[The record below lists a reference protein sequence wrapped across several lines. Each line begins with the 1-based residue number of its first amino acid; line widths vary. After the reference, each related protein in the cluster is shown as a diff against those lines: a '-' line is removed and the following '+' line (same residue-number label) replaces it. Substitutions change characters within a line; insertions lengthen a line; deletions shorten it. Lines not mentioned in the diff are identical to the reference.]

1 MLLERVEIVGFR
13 GINRLSLMLEQNNVL
28 IGENAWGKSSLLDA
42 LTLLLSPEFDLYH
55 FVRDDFWFPPGD
67 IQGREHH
74 LHIILTFRETEPGRH
89 RVRRF
94 RPLQR
99 CWVPCDDGYH
109 RVFYRLEGELA
120 EDDSVMTLRSFID
133 GEGEALVLEEIDE
146 LARHLVRLMPVLR
159 LRDARFM
166 RRIHNGT
173 VPHSPQI
180 EITARQLDFLSRELV
195 SHPQNLSDGQIRQG
209 LSAMV
214 QLLEH
219 YFAEQSSAQTRHR
232 LMRRRSHDE
241 QRSWRYLDIINRM
254 IDKPGGRSHRV
265 ILLGLFATLL
275 QAKGTVRLDRDARPL
290 LLIEDPETR
299 LHPIMLSVAWHL
311 LNLLPLQRVTTT
323 NSGELLSLTPVEQV
337 CRLVRESTRVSAW
350 RLGPGGMNAEESR
363 RIAFHIRF
371 NRASSLFARCWLLVE
386 GETETWV
393 INELARQ
400 CGHHFDAEGVKVI
413 EFAQSGLKPLIKF
426 ARRMGIQWHVLVDG
440 DGEDSALL
448 KRALAGMIDLMPASM
463 ALLAPNV
470 NSYRRFQPGMY
481 VPTQAS
487 WGHNNRTVALRI
499 PCGERQNHRVEYRV
513 AGADANPYLVMAAI
527 FAGILHGLDNPQLP
541 LQEEVE
547 GNGLEQEG
555 LPFPIRQSDALW
567 EFMQNDH
574 LRERLGERFC
584 HVFHACKHDELLQ
597 FERLITETEIEWM
610 LKNA

>member
-55 FVRDDFWFPPGD
+55 FVRDDFWFPAGD

-120 EDDSVMTLRSFID
+120 DDDSVMTLRSFID
-133 GEGEALVLEEIDE
+133 GEGEALALEDIDE

-337 CRLVRESTRVSAW
+337 CRLVRESSRVSAW

-426 ARRMGIQWHVLVDG
+426 AHRMGIQWHVLVDG
-440 DGEDSALL
+440 DEAGKKYAATVRGLLNNDRELERDHLTALPALDMEHFMYRQGFDDVYHRVAQIPDNVPMNMRRVITKAIHRSSKPDLAIEVAMEAGRRGVDAVPTLL
-448 KRALAGMIDLMPASM
+448 KKMFSRVLWLARGRAD
-463 ALLAPNV
+463 
-470 NSYRRFQPGMY
+470 
-481 VPTQAS
+481 
-487 WGHNNRTVALRI
+487 
-499 PCGERQNHRVEYRV
+499 
-513 AGADANPYLVMAAI
+513 
-527 FAGILHGLDNPQLP
+527 
-541 LQEEVE
+541 
-547 GNGLEQEG
+547 
-555 LPFPIRQSDALW
+555 
-567 EFMQNDH
+567 
-574 LRERLGERFC
+574 
-584 HVFHACKHDELLQ
+584 
-597 FERLITETEIEWM
+597 
-610 LKNA
+610 

>member
-120 EDDSVMTLRSFID
+120 DDDSVMTLRSFID
-133 GEGEALVLEEIDE
+133 GEGEALAVEDIDD

-195 SHPQNLSDGQIRQG
+195 SHPQNLSDGQIREG

-265 ILLGLFATLL
+265 ILLGLFSTLL

-337 CRLVRESTRVSAW
+337 CRLVRESSRVSAW
-350 RLGPGGMNAEESR
+350 RLGPGGMNAEDSR

-426 ARRMGIQWHVLVDG
+426 APRMGIQWHVLVDG
-440 DGEDSALL
+440 DEAGKKYAATVLGLLNNDRELERDHLTSLPAMDMEHFMYRQGFDDVYHRVAQIPDNVPMNMRRVITKAIHRSSKPDLAIEVAMEAGRRGVDAVPTLL
-448 KRALAGMIDLMPASM
+448 KKMFSRVLWLARGRAD
-463 ALLAPNV
+463 
-470 NSYRRFQPGMY
+470 
-481 VPTQAS
+481 
-487 WGHNNRTVALRI
+487 
-499 PCGERQNHRVEYRV
+499 
-513 AGADANPYLVMAAI
+513 
-527 FAGILHGLDNPQLP
+527 
-541 LQEEVE
+541 
-547 GNGLEQEG
+547 
-555 LPFPIRQSDALW
+555 
-567 EFMQNDH
+567 
-574 LRERLGERFC
+574 
-584 HVFHACKHDELLQ
+584 
-597 FERLITETEIEWM
+597 
-610 LKNA
+610 

>member
-1 MLLERVEIVGFR
+1 MHLERVEIVGFR

-74 LHIILTFRETEPGRH
+74 LHIILTFRENEPGRH

-94 RPLQR
+94 RPLSD
-99 CWVPCDDGYH
+99 CWVPCDDGYQ
-109 RVFYRLEGELA
+109 RIFYRLEGELA
-120 EDDSVMTLRSFID
+120 DDGSVMTLRSFINCQ
-133 GEGEALVLEEIDE
+133 GEALEMQDIDN

-195 SHPQNLSDGQIRQG
+195 NHPQNLTDGQIREG

-219 YFAEQSSAQTRHR
+219 YFAEQSSAQSRNR

-265 ILLGLFATLL
+265 ILLGLFSTLL

-323 NSGELLSLTPVEQV
+323 NSGEMLSLTPVEQV
-337 CRLVRESTRVSAW
+337 CRLVRESSRVSAW
-350 RLGPGGMNAEESR
+350 RLGPGGMNAEDSR

-426 ARRMGIQWHVLVDG
+426 ARRMGIEWHVLVDG
-440 DGEDSALL
+440 DEAGKKYAATVRGLLNNDNELERVHLTMLPAMDMEHFMYRQGFDDVYHRVAQIPENMPMNMRRVITKAIHRSSKPDLAIEVAMEAGRRGVDAVPTLL
-448 KRALAGMIDLMPASM
+448 KKMFSRVLWLARGRAD
-463 ALLAPNV
+463 
-470 NSYRRFQPGMY
+470 
-481 VPTQAS
+481 
-487 WGHNNRTVALRI
+487 
-499 PCGERQNHRVEYRV
+499 
-513 AGADANPYLVMAAI
+513 
-527 FAGILHGLDNPQLP
+527 
-541 LQEEVE
+541 
-547 GNGLEQEG
+547 
-555 LPFPIRQSDALW
+555 
-567 EFMQNDH
+567 
-574 LRERLGERFC
+574 
-584 HVFHACKHDELLQ
+584 
-597 FERLITETEIEWM
+597 
-610 LKNA
+610 

>member
-1 MLLERVEIVGFR
+1 MHLERVEIVGFR

-55 FVRDDFWFPPGD
+55 FVREDFWFPPGD
-67 IQGREHH
+67 VQGRERH
-74 LHIILTFRETEPGRH
+74 LHIILTFRENEPGRH
-89 RVRRF
+89 RVRRY
-94 RPLQR
+94 RPLSN
-99 CWVPCDDGYH
+99 CWVPCDDGYQ

-120 EDDSVMTLRSFID
+120 DDDSVMTVRSFIN
-133 GEGEALVLEEIDE
+133 GEGEALELEDIDE

-195 SHPQNLSDGQIRQG
+195 HHPQNLTDGQIRQG

-219 YFAEQSSAQTRHR
+219 YFAEQSSAQSRHR
-232 LMRRRSHDE
+232 LMRRHSHDE

-265 ILLGLFATLL
+265 ILLGLFSTLL

-323 NSGELLSLTPVEQV
+323 NSGELLSLTPVEHV
-337 CRLVRESTRVSAW
+337 CRLVRESSRVSAW
-350 RLGPGGMNAEESR
+350 RLGPGGMNAEDSR

-426 ARRMGIQWHVLVDG
+426 ARRMGIEWHVLVDG
-440 DGEDSALL
+440 DEAGKKYAATVRSLLNDDKMLERDHLTALPAMDMEHFMYRQGFDDVYHRVAQLPMNIPMNMRRVITKAIHRSSKPDLAIEVAMEAGRRGVDAIPTLL
-448 KRALAGMIDLMPASM
+448 KKMFSRVLWLARGRAD
-463 ALLAPNV
+463 
-470 NSYRRFQPGMY
+470 
-481 VPTQAS
+481 
-487 WGHNNRTVALRI
+487 
-499 PCGERQNHRVEYRV
+499 
-513 AGADANPYLVMAAI
+513 
-527 FAGILHGLDNPQLP
+527 
-541 LQEEVE
+541 
-547 GNGLEQEG
+547 
-555 LPFPIRQSDALW
+555 
-567 EFMQNDH
+567 
-574 LRERLGERFC
+574 
-584 HVFHACKHDELLQ
+584 
-597 FERLITETEIEWM
+597 
-610 LKNA
+610 

>member
-219 YFAEQSSAQTRHR
+219 YFAEQSSAQTRHH

-440 DGEDSALL
+440 DEAGKKYAATVRGLLNNDRELERDHLTSLPALDMEHFMYRQGFDDVYHRVAQIPDNVPMNMRRVITKAIHRSSKPDLAIEVAMEAGRRGVDAVPTLL
-448 KRALAGMIDLMPASM
+448 KKMFSRVLWLARGRAD
-463 ALLAPNV
+463 
-470 NSYRRFQPGMY
+470 
-481 VPTQAS
+481 
-487 WGHNNRTVALRI
+487 
-499 PCGERQNHRVEYRV
+499 
-513 AGADANPYLVMAAI
+513 
-527 FAGILHGLDNPQLP
+527 
-541 LQEEVE
+541 
-547 GNGLEQEG
+547 
-555 LPFPIRQSDALW
+555 
-567 EFMQNDH
+567 
-574 LRERLGERFC
+574 
-584 HVFHACKHDELLQ
+584 
-597 FERLITETEIEWM
+597 
-610 LKNA
+610 

>member
-55 FVRDDFWFPPGD
+55 FIRDDFWFPPGD

-74 LHIILTFRETEPGRH
+74 LHIILTLRETEPGRH

-311 LNLLPLQRVTTT
+311 LNLLLLQRVTTT

-440 DGEDSALL
+440 DEAGKKYAATVRGLLNNDRELERDHLTSLPALDMEHFMYRQGFDDVYHRVAQIPDNVPMNMRRVITKAIHRSSKPDLAIEVAMEAGRRGVDAVPTLL
-448 KRALAGMIDLMPASM
+448 KKMFSRVLWLARGRAD
-463 ALLAPNV
+463 
-470 NSYRRFQPGMY
+470 
-481 VPTQAS
+481 
-487 WGHNNRTVALRI
+487 
-499 PCGERQNHRVEYRV
+499 
-513 AGADANPYLVMAAI
+513 
-527 FAGILHGLDNPQLP
+527 
-541 LQEEVE
+541 
-547 GNGLEQEG
+547 
-555 LPFPIRQSDALW
+555 
-567 EFMQNDH
+567 
-574 LRERLGERFC
+574 
-584 HVFHACKHDELLQ
+584 
-597 FERLITETEIEWM
+597 
-610 LKNA
+610 

>member
-311 LNLLPLQRVTTT
+311 LNLLPLQHVTTT

-440 DGEDSALL
+440 DEAGKKYAATVRGLLNNDRELERDHLTSLPALDMEHFMYRQGFDDVYHRVAQIPDNVPMNMRRVITKAIHRSSKPDLAIEVAMEAGRRGVDAVPTLL
-448 KRALAGMIDLMPASM
+448 KKMFSRVLWLARGRAD
-463 ALLAPNV
+463 
-470 NSYRRFQPGMY
+470 
-481 VPTQAS
+481 
-487 WGHNNRTVALRI
+487 
-499 PCGERQNHRVEYRV
+499 
-513 AGADANPYLVMAAI
+513 
-527 FAGILHGLDNPQLP
+527 
-541 LQEEVE
+541 
-547 GNGLEQEG
+547 
-555 LPFPIRQSDALW
+555 
-567 EFMQNDH
+567 
-574 LRERLGERFC
+574 
-584 HVFHACKHDELLQ
+584 
-597 FERLITETEIEWM
+597 
-610 LKNA
+610 

>member
-1 MLLERVEIVGFR
+1 MQLERVEIVGFR

-67 IQGREHH
+67 VQGREHH
-74 LHIILTFRETEPGRH
+74 LHIILTFRENEPGRH

-94 RPLQR
+94 RPLSD
-99 CWVPCDDGYH
+99 CWVPCDDDYQ
-109 RVFYRLEGELA
+109 RIFYRLEGELA
-120 EDDSVMTLRSFID
+120 DDGSVMTLRSFINS
-133 GEGEALVLEEIDE
+133 EGEALDIDDIDE

-195 SHPQNLSDGQIRQG
+195 NHPQNLTDGQIREG

-219 YFAEQSSAQTRHR
+219 YFAEQSSAQSRNR

-265 ILLGLFATLL
+265 ILLGLFSTLL
-275 QAKGTVRLDRDARPL
+275 QAKGTIRLDRDARPL

-337 CRLVRESTRVSAW
+337 CRLVRESSRVSAW
-350 RLGPGGMNAEESR
+350 RLGPGGMNAEDSR

-413 EFAQSGLKPLIKF
+413 EFAQSGLKPLIRF
-426 ARRMGIQWHVLVDG
+426 ARRMGIEWHVLVDG
-440 DGEDSALL
+440 DEAGKKYAATVRGLLNNDQELERVHLTTLPAMDMEHFMYRQGFDDVYHRVAQIPDNIPMNMRRVITKAIHRSSKPDLAIEVAMEAGRRGIDAVPTLL
-448 KRALAGMIDLMPASM
+448 KKMFSRVLWLARGRAD
-463 ALLAPNV
+463 
-470 NSYRRFQPGMY
+470 
-481 VPTQAS
+481 
-487 WGHNNRTVALRI
+487 
-499 PCGERQNHRVEYRV
+499 
-513 AGADANPYLVMAAI
+513 
-527 FAGILHGLDNPQLP
+527 
-541 LQEEVE
+541 
-547 GNGLEQEG
+547 
-555 LPFPIRQSDALW
+555 
-567 EFMQNDH
+567 
-574 LRERLGERFC
+574 
-584 HVFHACKHDELLQ
+584 
-597 FERLITETEIEWM
+597 
-610 LKNA
+610 

>member
-55 FVRDDFWFPPGD
+55 FVRDDFWFPAGD

-120 EDDSVMTLRSFID
+120 DDDSVMTLRSFID
-133 GEGEALVLEEIDE
+133 GEGEALAVEDIDD

-337 CRLVRESTRVSAW
+337 CRLVRESARVSAW

-440 DGEDSALL
+440 DEAGKKYAATVRGLLNNDRELERDHLTALPALDMEHFMYRQGFDDVYHRVAQIPDNVPMNMRRVITKAIHRSSKPDLAIEVAMEAGRRGVDAVPTLL
-448 KRALAGMIDLMPASM
+448 KKMFSRVLWLARGRAD
-463 ALLAPNV
+463 
-470 NSYRRFQPGMY
+470 
-481 VPTQAS
+481 
-487 WGHNNRTVALRI
+487 
-499 PCGERQNHRVEYRV
+499 
-513 AGADANPYLVMAAI
+513 
-527 FAGILHGLDNPQLP
+527 
-541 LQEEVE
+541 
-547 GNGLEQEG
+547 
-555 LPFPIRQSDALW
+555 
-567 EFMQNDH
+567 
-574 LRERLGERFC
+574 
-584 HVFHACKHDELLQ
+584 
-597 FERLITETEIEWM
+597 
-610 LKNA
+610 

>member
-350 RLGPGGMNAEESR
+350 RLGPGGMNAEDSR
-363 RIAFHIRF
+363 RIAFHSRS

-440 DGEDSALL
+440 DEAGKKYAATVLGLLNNDRELERDHLTSLPALDMEHFMYRQGFDDVYHRVAQIPDNVPMNMRRVITKAIHRSSKPDLAIEVAMEAGRRGVDAVPTLL
-448 KRALAGMIDLMPASM
+448 KKMFSRVLWLARGRAD
-463 ALLAPNV
+463 
-470 NSYRRFQPGMY
+470 
-481 VPTQAS
+481 
-487 WGHNNRTVALRI
+487 
-499 PCGERQNHRVEYRV
+499 
-513 AGADANPYLVMAAI
+513 
-527 FAGILHGLDNPQLP
+527 
-541 LQEEVE
+541 
-547 GNGLEQEG
+547 
-555 LPFPIRQSDALW
+555 
-567 EFMQNDH
+567 
-574 LRERLGERFC
+574 
-584 HVFHACKHDELLQ
+584 
-597 FERLITETEIEWM
+597 
-610 LKNA
+610 

>member
-180 EITARQLDFLSRELV
+180 EITGRQLDFLSRELV

-440 DGEDSALL
+440 DEAGKKYAATVRGLLNNDRELERDHLTSLPALDMEHFMYRQGFDDVYHRVAQIPDNVPMNMRRVITKAIHRSSKPDLAIEVAMEAGRRGVDAVPTLL
-448 KRALAGMIDLMPASM
+448 KKMFSRVLWLARGRAD
-463 ALLAPNV
+463 
-470 NSYRRFQPGMY
+470 
-481 VPTQAS
+481 
-487 WGHNNRTVALRI
+487 
-499 PCGERQNHRVEYRV
+499 
-513 AGADANPYLVMAAI
+513 
-527 FAGILHGLDNPQLP
+527 
-541 LQEEVE
+541 
-547 GNGLEQEG
+547 
-555 LPFPIRQSDALW
+555 
-567 EFMQNDH
+567 
-574 LRERLGERFC
+574 
-584 HVFHACKHDELLQ
+584 
-597 FERLITETEIEWM
+597 
-610 LKNA
+610 

>member
-55 FVRDDFWFPPGD
+55 FVRDDFWFPAGD

-120 EDDSVMTLRSFID
+120 DDDSVMTLRSFID
-133 GEGEALVLEEIDE
+133 GEGEALVLEDIDE

-311 LNLLPLQRVTTT
+311 LNLLPLQRMTTT

-337 CRLVRESTRVSAW
+337 CRLVRESSRVSAW

-440 DGEDSALL
+440 DEAGKKYVTTVRGLLNNDRELERDHLTALPALDMEHFMYRQGFDDVYHRVAQIPDNVPMNMRRVITKAIHRSSKPDLAIEVAMEAGRRGVDAVPTLL
-448 KRALAGMIDLMPASM
+448 KKMFSRVLWLARGRAD
-463 ALLAPNV
+463 
-470 NSYRRFQPGMY
+470 
-481 VPTQAS
+481 
-487 WGHNNRTVALRI
+487 
-499 PCGERQNHRVEYRV
+499 
-513 AGADANPYLVMAAI
+513 
-527 FAGILHGLDNPQLP
+527 
-541 LQEEVE
+541 
-547 GNGLEQEG
+547 
-555 LPFPIRQSDALW
+555 
-567 EFMQNDH
+567 
-574 LRERLGERFC
+574 
-584 HVFHACKHDELLQ
+584 
-597 FERLITETEIEWM
+597 
-610 LKNA
+610 

>member
-311 LNLLPLQRVTTT
+311 LNMLPLQRVTTT

-440 DGEDSALL
+440 DEAGKKYAATVRGLLNNDRELERDHLTSLPALDMEHFMYRQGFDDVYHRVAQIPDNVPMNMRRVITKAIHRSSKPDLAIEVAMEAGRRGVDAVPTLL
-448 KRALAGMIDLMPASM
+448 KKMFSRVLWLARGRAD
-463 ALLAPNV
+463 
-470 NSYRRFQPGMY
+470 
-481 VPTQAS
+481 
-487 WGHNNRTVALRI
+487 
-499 PCGERQNHRVEYRV
+499 
-513 AGADANPYLVMAAI
+513 
-527 FAGILHGLDNPQLP
+527 
-541 LQEEVE
+541 
-547 GNGLEQEG
+547 
-555 LPFPIRQSDALW
+555 
-567 EFMQNDH
+567 
-574 LRERLGERFC
+574 
-584 HVFHACKHDELLQ
+584 
-597 FERLITETEIEWM
+597 
-610 LKNA
+610 

>member
-180 EITARQLDFLSRELV
+180 EIIARQLDFLSRELV

-440 DGEDSALL
+440 DEAGKKYAATVRGLLNNDRELERDHLTSLPALDMEHFMYRQGFDDVYHRVAQIPDNVPMNMRRVITKAIHRSSKPDLAIEVAMEAGRRGVDAVPTLL
-448 KRALAGMIDLMPASM
+448 KKMFSRVLWLARGRAD
-463 ALLAPNV
+463 
-470 NSYRRFQPGMY
+470 
-481 VPTQAS
+481 
-487 WGHNNRTVALRI
+487 
-499 PCGERQNHRVEYRV
+499 
-513 AGADANPYLVMAAI
+513 
-527 FAGILHGLDNPQLP
+527 
-541 LQEEVE
+541 
-547 GNGLEQEG
+547 
-555 LPFPIRQSDALW
+555 
-567 EFMQNDH
+567 
-574 LRERLGERFC
+574 
-584 HVFHACKHDELLQ
+584 
-597 FERLITETEIEWM
+597 
-610 LKNA
+610 

>member
-133 GEGEALVLEEIDE
+133 GAGEALVLEEIDE

-440 DGEDSALL
+440 DEAGKKYAATVRGLLNNDRELERDHLTSLPALDMEHFMYRQGFDDVYHRVAQIPDNVPMNMRRVITKAIHRSSKPDLAIEVAMEAGRRGVDAVPTLL
-448 KRALAGMIDLMPASM
+448 KKMFSRVLWLARGRAD
-463 ALLAPNV
+463 
-470 NSYRRFQPGMY
+470 
-481 VPTQAS
+481 
-487 WGHNNRTVALRI
+487 
-499 PCGERQNHRVEYRV
+499 
-513 AGADANPYLVMAAI
+513 
-527 FAGILHGLDNPQLP
+527 
-541 LQEEVE
+541 
-547 GNGLEQEG
+547 
-555 LPFPIRQSDALW
+555 
-567 EFMQNDH
+567 
-574 LRERLGERFC
+574 
-584 HVFHACKHDELLQ
+584 
-597 FERLITETEIEWM
+597 
-610 LKNA
+610 

>member
-180 EITARQLDFLSRELV
+180 EITARQLHFLSRELV

-440 DGEDSALL
+440 DEAGKKYAATVRGLLNNDRELERDHLTSLPALDMEHFMYRQGFDDVYHRVAQIPDNVPMNMRRVITKAIHRSSKPDLAIEVAMEAGRRGVDAVPTLL
-448 KRALAGMIDLMPASM
+448 KKMFSRVLWLARGRAD
-463 ALLAPNV
+463 
-470 NSYRRFQPGMY
+470 
-481 VPTQAS
+481 
-487 WGHNNRTVALRI
+487 
-499 PCGERQNHRVEYRV
+499 
-513 AGADANPYLVMAAI
+513 
-527 FAGILHGLDNPQLP
+527 
-541 LQEEVE
+541 
-547 GNGLEQEG
+547 
-555 LPFPIRQSDALW
+555 
-567 EFMQNDH
+567 
-574 LRERLGERFC
+574 
-584 HVFHACKHDELLQ
+584 
-597 FERLITETEIEWM
+597 
-610 LKNA
+610 

>member
-1 MLLERVEIVGFR
+1 MHLERVEIVGFR

-55 FVRDDFWFPPGD
+55 FVREDFWFPPGD

-74 LHIILTFRETEPGRH
+74 LHIILTFRENEPGRH
-89 RVRRF
+89 RVRRY
-94 RPLQR
+94 RPLSS
-99 CWVPCDDGYH
+99 CWVPCDDGYQ

-120 EDDSVMTLRSFID
+120 DDDSVMTLRSFID
-133 GEGEALVLEEIDE
+133 GEGKALELDDIDE

-195 SHPQNLSDGQIRQG
+195 HHPQNLTDGQIRQG

-219 YFAEQSSAQTRHR
+219 YFAEQSSAQSRHR
-232 LMRRRSHDE
+232 LMRRHSHDE

-265 ILLGLFATLL
+265 ILLGLFSTLL

-323 NSGELLSLTPVEQV
+323 NSGELLSLTPVEHV
-337 CRLVRESTRVSAW
+337 CRLVRESSRVSAW
-350 RLGPGGMNAEESR
+350 RLGPGGMNAEDSR

-371 NRASSLFARCWLLVE
+371 NRASSLFARCWLLVG

-426 ARRMGIQWHVLVDG
+426 ARRMGIEWHVLVDG
-440 DGEDSALL
+440 DEAGKKYAATVRSLLNDDKMLERDHLTALPAMDMEHFMYRQGFDDVYHRVAQLPMNIPMNMRRVITKAIHRSSKPDLAIEVAMEAGRRGVDAIPALL
-448 KRALAGMIDLMPASM
+448 KKMFSRVLWLARGRAD
-463 ALLAPNV
+463 
-470 NSYRRFQPGMY
+470 
-481 VPTQAS
+481 
-487 WGHNNRTVALRI
+487 
-499 PCGERQNHRVEYRV
+499 
-513 AGADANPYLVMAAI
+513 
-527 FAGILHGLDNPQLP
+527 
-541 LQEEVE
+541 
-547 GNGLEQEG
+547 
-555 LPFPIRQSDALW
+555 
-567 EFMQNDH
+567 
-574 LRERLGERFC
+574 
-584 HVFHACKHDELLQ
+584 
-597 FERLITETEIEWM
+597 
-610 LKNA
+610 

>member
-1 MLLERVEIVGFR
+1 MILERVEIVGFR

-28 IGENAWGKSSLLDA
+28 IGENAWRKSSLLDA

-440 DGEDSALL
+440 DEAGKKYAATVRGLLNNDRELERDHLTSLPALDMEHFMYRQGFDDVYHRVAQIPDNVPMNMRRVITKAIHRSSKPDLAIEVAMEAGRRGVDAVPTLL
-448 KRALAGMIDLMPASM
+448 KKMFSRVLWLARGRAD
-463 ALLAPNV
+463 
-470 NSYRRFQPGMY
+470 
-481 VPTQAS
+481 
-487 WGHNNRTVALRI
+487 
-499 PCGERQNHRVEYRV
+499 
-513 AGADANPYLVMAAI
+513 
-527 FAGILHGLDNPQLP
+527 
-541 LQEEVE
+541 
-547 GNGLEQEG
+547 
-555 LPFPIRQSDALW
+555 
-567 EFMQNDH
+567 
-574 LRERLGERFC
+574 
-584 HVFHACKHDELLQ
+584 
-597 FERLITETEIEWM
+597 
-610 LKNA
+610 

>member
-120 EDDSVMTLRSFID
+120 DDDSVMTLRSFID
-133 GEGEALVLEEIDE
+133 GEGEALAVEDIDD

-195 SHPQNLSDGQIRQG
+195 SHPQNLSDGQIREG

-265 ILLGLFATLL
+265 ILLGLFSTLL

-337 CRLVRESTRVSAW
+337 CRLVRESSRVSAW
-350 RLGPGGMNAEESR
+350 RLGPGGMNAEDSR

-440 DGEDSALL
+440 DEAGKKYAATVLGLLNNDRELERDHLTSLPAMDMEHFMYRQGFDDVYHRVAQIRDNVPMNMRRVITKAIHRSSKPDLAIEVAMEAGRRGVDAVPTLL
-448 KRALAGMIDLMPASM
+448 KKMFSRVLWLARGRAD
-463 ALLAPNV
+463 
-470 NSYRRFQPGMY
+470 
-481 VPTQAS
+481 
-487 WGHNNRTVALRI
+487 
-499 PCGERQNHRVEYRV
+499 
-513 AGADANPYLVMAAI
+513 
-527 FAGILHGLDNPQLP
+527 
-541 LQEEVE
+541 
-547 GNGLEQEG
+547 
-555 LPFPIRQSDALW
+555 
-567 EFMQNDH
+567 
-574 LRERLGERFC
+574 
-584 HVFHACKHDELLQ
+584 
-597 FERLITETEIEWM
+597 
-610 LKNA
+610 

>member
-254 IDKPGGRSHRV
+254 IDKPGGRSHQV

-440 DGEDSALL
+440 DEAGKKYAATVRGLLNNDRELERDHLTSLPALDMEHFMYRQGFDDVYHRVAQIPDNVPMNMRRVITKAIHRSSKPDLAIEVAMEAGRRGVDAVPTLL
-448 KRALAGMIDLMPASM
+448 KKMFSRVLWLARGRAD
-463 ALLAPNV
+463 
-470 NSYRRFQPGMY
+470 
-481 VPTQAS
+481 
-487 WGHNNRTVALRI
+487 
-499 PCGERQNHRVEYRV
+499 
-513 AGADANPYLVMAAI
+513 
-527 FAGILHGLDNPQLP
+527 
-541 LQEEVE
+541 
-547 GNGLEQEG
+547 
-555 LPFPIRQSDALW
+555 
-567 EFMQNDH
+567 
-574 LRERLGERFC
+574 
-584 HVFHACKHDELLQ
+584 
-597 FERLITETEIEWM
+597 
-610 LKNA
+610 

>member
-120 EDDSVMTLRSFID
+120 EDDNVMTLRSFID

-440 DGEDSALL
+440 DEAGKKYAATVRGLLNNDRELERDHLTSLPALDMEHFMYRQGFDDVYHRVAQIPDNVPMNMRRVITKAIHRSSKPDLAIEVAMEAGRRGVDAVPTLL
-448 KRALAGMIDLMPASM
+448 KKMFSRVLWLARGRAD
-463 ALLAPNV
+463 
-470 NSYRRFQPGMY
+470 
-481 VPTQAS
+481 
-487 WGHNNRTVALRI
+487 
-499 PCGERQNHRVEYRV
+499 
-513 AGADANPYLVMAAI
+513 
-527 FAGILHGLDNPQLP
+527 
-541 LQEEVE
+541 
-547 GNGLEQEG
+547 
-555 LPFPIRQSDALW
+555 
-567 EFMQNDH
+567 
-574 LRERLGERFC
+574 
-584 HVFHACKHDELLQ
+584 
-597 FERLITETEIEWM
+597 
-610 LKNA
+610 

>member
-55 FVRDDFWFPPGD
+55 FVRDDFWFPAGD

-120 EDDSVMTLRSFID
+120 DDDSVMTLRSFID
-133 GEGEALVLEEIDE
+133 GEGEALALEDIDE

-195 SHPQNLSDGQIRQG
+195 SHPQNLSDGQIREG

-440 DGEDSALL
+440 DEAGKKYAATVRGLLNNDRELERDHLTSLPALDMEHFMYRQGFDDVYHRVAQIPDNVPMNMRRVITKAIHRSSKPDLAIEVAMEAGRRGVDAVPTLL
-448 KRALAGMIDLMPASM
+448 KKMFSRVLWLARGRAD
-463 ALLAPNV
+463 
-470 NSYRRFQPGMY
+470 
-481 VPTQAS
+481 
-487 WGHNNRTVALRI
+487 
-499 PCGERQNHRVEYRV
+499 
-513 AGADANPYLVMAAI
+513 
-527 FAGILHGLDNPQLP
+527 
-541 LQEEVE
+541 
-547 GNGLEQEG
+547 
-555 LPFPIRQSDALW
+555 
-567 EFMQNDH
+567 
-574 LRERLGERFC
+574 
-584 HVFHACKHDELLQ
+584 
-597 FERLITETEIEWM
+597 
-610 LKNA
+610 

>member
-133 GEGEALVLEEIDE
+133 GEGEALVLEVIDE

-440 DGEDSALL
+440 DEAGKKYAATVRGLLNNDRELERDHLTSLPALDMEHFMYRQGFDDVYHRVAQIPDNVPMNMRRVITKAIHRSSKPDLAIEVAMEAGRRGVDAVPTLL
-448 KRALAGMIDLMPASM
+448 KKMFSRVLWLARGRAD
-463 ALLAPNV
+463 
-470 NSYRRFQPGMY
+470 
-481 VPTQAS
+481 
-487 WGHNNRTVALRI
+487 
-499 PCGERQNHRVEYRV
+499 
-513 AGADANPYLVMAAI
+513 
-527 FAGILHGLDNPQLP
+527 
-541 LQEEVE
+541 
-547 GNGLEQEG
+547 
-555 LPFPIRQSDALW
+555 
-567 EFMQNDH
+567 
-574 LRERLGERFC
+574 
-584 HVFHACKHDELLQ
+584 
-597 FERLITETEIEWM
+597 
-610 LKNA
+610 

>member
-371 NRASSLFARCWLLVE
+371 NRASSFFARCWLLVE

-440 DGEDSALL
+440 DEAGKKYAATVRGLLNNDRELERDHLTSLPALDMEHFMYRQGFDDVYHRVAQIPDNVPMNMRRVITKAIHRSSKPDLAIEVAMEAGRRGVDAVPTLL
-448 KRALAGMIDLMPASM
+448 KKMFSRVLWLARGRAD
-463 ALLAPNV
+463 
-470 NSYRRFQPGMY
+470 
-481 VPTQAS
+481 
-487 WGHNNRTVALRI
+487 
-499 PCGERQNHRVEYRV
+499 
-513 AGADANPYLVMAAI
+513 
-527 FAGILHGLDNPQLP
+527 
-541 LQEEVE
+541 
-547 GNGLEQEG
+547 
-555 LPFPIRQSDALW
+555 
-567 EFMQNDH
+567 
-574 LRERLGERFC
+574 
-584 HVFHACKHDELLQ
+584 
-597 FERLITETEIEWM
+597 
-610 LKNA
+610 

>member
-109 RVFYRLEGELA
+109 RMFYRLEGELA
-120 EDDSVMTLRSFID
+120 DDDSVMTLRSFID
-133 GEGEALVLEEIDE
+133 GEGEALAVEDIDD

-195 SHPQNLSDGQIRQG
+195 SHPQNLSDGQIREG

-265 ILLGLFATLL
+265 ILLGLFSTLL

-337 CRLVRESTRVSAW
+337 CRLVRESSRVSAW
-350 RLGPGGMNAEESR
+350 RLGPGGMNAEDSR

-440 DGEDSALL
+440 DEAGKKYAATVLGLLNNDRELERDHLTSLPAMDMEHFMYRQGFDDVYHRVAQIPDNVPMNMRRVITKAIHRSSKPDLAIEVAMEAGRRGVDAVPTLL
-448 KRALAGMIDLMPASM
+448 KKMFSRVLWLARGRAD
-463 ALLAPNV
+463 
-470 NSYRRFQPGMY
+470 
-481 VPTQAS
+481 
-487 WGHNNRTVALRI
+487 
-499 PCGERQNHRVEYRV
+499 
-513 AGADANPYLVMAAI
+513 
-527 FAGILHGLDNPQLP
+527 
-541 LQEEVE
+541 
-547 GNGLEQEG
+547 
-555 LPFPIRQSDALW
+555 
-567 EFMQNDH
+567 
-574 LRERLGERFC
+574 
-584 HVFHACKHDELLQ
+584 
-597 FERLITETEIEWM
+597 
-610 LKNA
+610 

>member
-146 LARHLVRLMPVLR
+146 LALHLVRLMPVLR

-440 DGEDSALL
+440 DEAGKKYAATVRGLLNNDRELERDHLTSLPALDMEHFMYRQGFDDVYHRVAQIPDNVPMNMRRVITKAIHRSSKPDLAIEVAMEAGRRGVDAVPTLL
-448 KRALAGMIDLMPASM
+448 KKMFSRVLWLARGRAD
-463 ALLAPNV
+463 
-470 NSYRRFQPGMY
+470 
-481 VPTQAS
+481 
-487 WGHNNRTVALRI
+487 
-499 PCGERQNHRVEYRV
+499 
-513 AGADANPYLVMAAI
+513 
-527 FAGILHGLDNPQLP
+527 
-541 LQEEVE
+541 
-547 GNGLEQEG
+547 
-555 LPFPIRQSDALW
+555 
-567 EFMQNDH
+567 
-574 LRERLGERFC
+574 
-584 HVFHACKHDELLQ
+584 
-597 FERLITETEIEWM
+597 
-610 LKNA
+610 

>member
-299 LHPIMLSVAWHL
+299 LHQIMLSVAWHL

-440 DGEDSALL
+440 DEAGKKYAATVRGLLNNDRELERDHLTSLPALDMEHFMYRQGFDDVYHRVAQIPDNVPMNMRRVITKAIHRSSKPDLAIEVAMEAGRRGVDAVPTLL
-448 KRALAGMIDLMPASM
+448 KKMFSRVLWLARGRAD
-463 ALLAPNV
+463 
-470 NSYRRFQPGMY
+470 
-481 VPTQAS
+481 
-487 WGHNNRTVALRI
+487 
-499 PCGERQNHRVEYRV
+499 
-513 AGADANPYLVMAAI
+513 
-527 FAGILHGLDNPQLP
+527 
-541 LQEEVE
+541 
-547 GNGLEQEG
+547 
-555 LPFPIRQSDALW
+555 
-567 EFMQNDH
+567 
-574 LRERLGERFC
+574 
-584 HVFHACKHDELLQ
+584 
-597 FERLITETEIEWM
+597 
-610 LKNA
+610 

>member
-180 EITARQLDFLSRELV
+180 EITARQLGFLSRELV

-440 DGEDSALL
+440 DEAGKKYAATVRGLLNNDRELERDHLTSLPALDMEHFMYRQGFDDVYHRVAQIPDNVPMNMRRVITKAIHRSSKPDLAIEVAMEAGRRGVDAVPTLL
-448 KRALAGMIDLMPASM
+448 KKMFSRVLWLARGRAD
-463 ALLAPNV
+463 
-470 NSYRRFQPGMY
+470 
-481 VPTQAS
+481 
-487 WGHNNRTVALRI
+487 
-499 PCGERQNHRVEYRV
+499 
-513 AGADANPYLVMAAI
+513 
-527 FAGILHGLDNPQLP
+527 
-541 LQEEVE
+541 
-547 GNGLEQEG
+547 
-555 LPFPIRQSDALW
+555 
-567 EFMQNDH
+567 
-574 LRERLGERFC
+574 
-584 HVFHACKHDELLQ
+584 
-597 FERLITETEIEWM
+597 
-610 LKNA
+610 